1 MYYVSMH
8 SFRSGK
14 FSISLIQALTSCAS
28 TKAFSFEIDTRLKL
42 LRFCVVLL
50 ILEIRQME
58 FYATVHEQCLTQ
70 KKKKKKNILAWGSD
84 WRIAETKSASTAV
97 ASSWGNN
104 YLG

>member
-70 KKKKKKNILAWGSD
+70 KKKKNLSLGVRLENRRNKKCFHCCCF
-84 WRIAETKSASTAV
+84 K
-97 ASSWGNN
+97 
-104 YLG
+104 LGE

>member
-14 FSISLIQALTSCAS
+14 FSISLIQALTSYAS

-70 KKKKKKNILAWGSD
+70 KKKNLSLGVRLENRRNKKCFHCCCFK
-84 WRIAETKSASTAV
+84 
-97 ASSWGNN
+97 
-104 YLG
+104 LGE

>member
-14 FSISLIQALTSCAS
+14 FSISLIQALTSYAS

-70 KKKKKKNILAWGSD
+70 KKKKILAWGSD